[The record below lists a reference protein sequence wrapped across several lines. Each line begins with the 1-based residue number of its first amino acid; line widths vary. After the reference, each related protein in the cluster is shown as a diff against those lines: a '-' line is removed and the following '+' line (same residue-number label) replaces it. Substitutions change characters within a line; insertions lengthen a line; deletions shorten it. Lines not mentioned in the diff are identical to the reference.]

1 MLPCFSPKQRKA
13 RFKGGGPANLDE
25 PLPALLLEERPFTA
39 PPPLKFGQRPIMQYF
54 ATQLP
59 RTSGPLLSD
68 LTRPVDGAVAL
79 GALPPPKRAKRPK
92 PSPRPR
98 RHAWR

>member
-13 RFKGGGPANLDE
+13 RVKGGGPANLDE

-39 PPPLKFGQRPIMQYF
+39 PPPLKFGQRPIIQDF

-79 GALPPPKRAKRPK
+79 GELPPPRPAKPGPK
-92 PSPRPR
+92 PRSQRGNR
-98 RHAWR
+98 R